1 MLGEYL
7 NDQFHLGGGLTAWG
21 AGTTRYSANSSS
33 SQLTLDAPI
42 YQQNINISGTFGNR
56 NLSIYAKGLLFDI
69 KLSLLSQPYR
79 NATSSLNLNSTI
91 STHTPRAQYAGMLT
105 YALADVESNTE
116 AYNKGTYL
124 GTKNI

>member
-1 MLGEYL
+1 VEYHF

-56 NLSIYAKGLLFDI
+56 NLSIYAKGLLFD
-69 KLSLLSQPYR
+69 KLSYQAAITNPYR
-79 NATSSLNLNSTI
+79 TQL
-91 STHTPRAQYAGMLT
+91 
-105 YALADVESNTE
+105 AL
-116 AYNKGTYL
+116 
-124 GTKNI
+124 

>member
-1 MLGEYL
+1 L
-7 NDQFHLGGGLTAWG
+7 G
-21 AGTTRYSANSSS
+21 AGTRYSANSSS

-56 NLSIYAKGLLFDI
+56 NLSIYAKGLLFD
-69 KLSLLSQPYR
+69 KLSYHSITNPYR